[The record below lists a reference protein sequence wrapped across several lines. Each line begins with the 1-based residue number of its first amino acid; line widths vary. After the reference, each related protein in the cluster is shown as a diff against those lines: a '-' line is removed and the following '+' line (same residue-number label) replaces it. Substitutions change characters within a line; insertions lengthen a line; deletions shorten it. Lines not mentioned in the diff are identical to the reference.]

1 MLTHFPNLCH
11 QRRRLRTTV
20 DVFAAACE
28 KPCRVECLQSAD
40 PSAAVQGA
48 SVSTSLLTHLFAVWT
63 LSAAMGVNCSTVVDL
78 RRCRRRTTES
88 HGCAPEP
95 RPQRAREEKGRKQ
108 NKKNSA
114 LLHKSN
120 QNWTVGLSSHTGQA
134 EQAQQL
140 SLVVERS
147 ASEPR
152 CQLTSPVW

>member
-1 MLTHFPNLCH
+1 MLTHFPNVCH

-28 KPCRVECLQSAD
+28 KPCRAECLQSAD

-78 RRCRRRTTES
+78 RHCRRRTTES

-95 RPQRAREEKGRKQ
+95 RPQRAREDKGRKQ
-108 NKKNSA
+108 NKKEQRSSA
-114 LLHKSN
+114 QGKPKLDR
-120 QNWTVGLSSHTGQA
+120 QSSHTGQA

-140 SLVVERS
+140 SQVVERS